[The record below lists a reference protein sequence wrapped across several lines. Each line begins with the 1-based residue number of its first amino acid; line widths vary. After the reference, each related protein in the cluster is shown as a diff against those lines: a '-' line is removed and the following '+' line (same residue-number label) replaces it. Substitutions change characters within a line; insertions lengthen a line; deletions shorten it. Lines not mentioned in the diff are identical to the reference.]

1 MPARTSKE
9 VTDRQQSCGF
19 VLTALLRQGARV
31 AAQLLTLVQP
41 HLEEGDEAPGF
52 FPVVVALARKMGAS
66 LDQLVGADEALYE
79 ANARYTRLR
88 EQQTEF
94 FSKLARKVARLRLTL
109 INQYVAPRLV
119 DLGLESETAR
129 SPRPLL
135 RQADRIVKI
144 FAGEDLEKLLGESI
158 FQEPANLRSQAAE
171 LDPLAGDLRRNLLG
185 VDEARRALDEAKVA
199 RDKLKDQHDE
209 IFLRSARTFEDFC
222 RLAGEKELAD
232 KVRPSEKRPGRREQ
246 DPPEDGAATG
256 GEDGESSDSSR
267 DAVDAATAAADSV
280 DGEPATEEGG
290 A

>member
-9 VTDRQQSCGF
+9 VTDRQKSCGF

-31 AAQLLTLVQP
+31 AEQVLQLVQP

-66 LDQLVGADEALYE
+66 IDQLVAADETLYE

-88 EQQTEF
+88 EQQNDL
-94 FSKLARKVARLRLTL
+94 FSKLARKLARLRLTL
-109 INQYVAPRLV
+109 LNQYVAPRVV
-119 DLGLESETAR
+119 DLGLEGETAR

-135 RQADRIVKI
+135 RQADRIVKV
-144 FAGEDLEKLLGESI
+144 FAGEGVEKLLGESV
-158 FQEPANLRSQAAE
+158 FSEPANLRSQSAE
-171 LDPLAGDLRRNLLG
+171 LDPLAGDLRLNLQR
-185 VDEARRALDEAKVA
+185 VDEARRTLDEAKVA

-209 IFLRSARTFEDFC
+209 VFLRSSRTFEDFC

-246 DPPEDGAATG
+246 DPPDAGEATA
-256 GEDGESSDSSR
+256 GEGDGETSSPSEEPVGSGNP
-267 DAVDAATAAADSV
+267 AT
-280 DGEPATEEGG
+280 EPATEGVD